1 MKRKPMSAISAMSA
15 MVLAAA
21 AVVPLTGCEQSS
33 GDAMGPAQK
42 AGKVVDDAGAKVQ
55 DAVQQQVVKADA
67 AAEQA
72 REKAK
77 EATAQARNNLDRAT
91 AKVGEK
97 VEQAGEKMQ
106 EAAR

>member
-1 MKRKPMSAISAMSA
+1 MKSIVTLCL
-15 MVLAAA
+15 VLAAMLA
-21 AVVPLTGCEQSS
+21 GCKPSA
-33 GDAMGPAQK
+33 GDGVGPAEK
-42 AGKVVDDAGAKVQ
+42 AGKAVDDAGARVSS
-55 DAVQQQVVKADA
+55 AVQQQVVKADE
-67 AAEQA
+67 AAERA

-77 EATAQARNNLDRAT
+77 VAAAQASRNLDRAT

>member
-1 MKRKPMSAISAMSA
+1 MKRISIVFL
-15 MVLAAA
+15 VLAAMLA
-21 AVVPLTGCEQSS
+21 GCNQPS
-33 GDAMGPAQK
+33 GDGVGPAQK
-42 AGKVVDDAGAKVQ
+42 AGKAVDDAGARVTS
-55 DAVQQQVVKADA
+55 AVQQQVVKADE
-67 AAEQA
+67 AAERA

-77 EATAQARNNLDRAT
+77 EAAAVASRNLDRAT

>member
-1 MKRKPMSAISAMSA
+1 MNRISAIALLSAA
-15 MVLAAA
+15 LLA
-21 AVVPLTGCEQSS
+21 GCNQSPAD
-33 GDAMGPAQK
+33 GMGPAQK
-42 AGKVVDDAGAKVQ
+42 AGKVVDEAGARVQTAVQ
-55 DAVQQQVVKADA
+55 DQVVKADA
-67 AAEQA
+67 AAERA

-77 EATAQARNNLDRAT
+77 EAAAQARDNLDRAT

>member
-1 MKRKPMSAISAMSA
+1 MKRISTLCL
-15 MVLAAA
+15 VLAATLA
-21 AVVPLTGCEQSS
+21 GCNQPS
-33 GDAMGPAQK
+33 GDGVGPAQK
-42 AGKVVDDAGAKVQ
+42 AGKAVDDAGAKVTS
-55 DAVQQQVVKADA
+55 AVQQQVVNADE
-67 AAEQA
+67 AAERA

-77 EATAQARNNLDRAT
+77 EAAAVASRNLDRAT

>member
-1 MKRKPMSAISAMSA
+1 MGVL
-15 MVLAAA
+15 VLAVTLA
-21 AVVPLTGCEQSS
+21 GCDQSP
-33 GDAMGPAQK
+33 GEGIGPAQK
-42 AGKVVDDAGAKVQ
+42 AGKAVDDAGARVTS
-55 DAVQQQVVKADA
+55 AVQQQVVKADE
-67 AAEQA
+67 AAEHA

-77 EATAQARNNLDRAT
+77 VAAAEASRNLDRAT